1 MLNIVY
7 SVTDYNIKLN
17 KISKVSLYWIEMKVI
32 SIEIMTD
39 FEEMVHNY
47 NAYDIPAQNKYLV
60 LKNNFNFNNL

>member
-1 MLNIVY
+1 
-7 SVTDYNIKLN
+7 
-17 KISKVSLYWIEMKVI
+17 MKVI